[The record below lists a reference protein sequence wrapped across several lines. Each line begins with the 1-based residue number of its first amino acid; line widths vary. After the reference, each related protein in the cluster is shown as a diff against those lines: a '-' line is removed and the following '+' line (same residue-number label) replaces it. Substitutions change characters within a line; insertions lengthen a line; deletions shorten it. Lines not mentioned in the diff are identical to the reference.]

1 VALIETFK
9 INSLRRYLSDSVI
22 PLGILVIVAMMV
34 LPLPTF
40 LLDVFFS
47 FNILLALL
55 VLMIAIHSFRPLDF
69 SSFPTLLLVA
79 TVLRLALNVASTRIV
94 LANGHTGT
102 DAAGQVIEAF
112 GSFVI
117 AGNFVVGIF
126 VFAILVIINL
136 VVITKGAGRVSEVT
150 ARFTLDS
157 MPGKQ
162 MAIDADLNAGIL
174 TPEEATERRNEV
186 AREADFYGSMDG
198 ASKFVKGDAVAG
210 ILILAINVLGG
221 ITIGVAQYS
230 LSLAEA
236 ASLYTILSI
245 GDGLVA
251 QIPSLLLSIGTAIIV
266 TRVSSSG
273 ALSEHIGGQISIP
286 QAWYPVAVVIG
297 IIGLVPGM
305 PSVLFLSLA
314 AITGIIG
321 FMLSRYAGRA
331 ETPDMIDSF
340 ADEEYE
346 EDNSTVS
353 AEQITDNSR
362 ISVVLS
368 YPLIA
373 LVEDEVS
380 GPLVTRIAGV
390 RKDISK
396 SLGFVIPSVRVKDD
410 LNLEPNF
417 YQIKIG
423 QRIVAEDKVYPGR
436 LLTIP
441 TGDSAIA
448 LEGEKVIEPTFG
460 LEAYWITEQQRTLA
474 EARGYVVVEPEAVIT
489 TQLSK
494 VIEQNAHELIGQDE
508 LKQVIDRLAEA
519 SPSLVESVVPKLVPL
534 HNLTAIMKKLLEEQ
548 IPINDM
554 RKILEVLAELS
565 GRNMSIDDTAEALR
579 PYLIPLLLQ
588 RMVPHKDAIPVITLD
603 PEFENLLINADRQ
616 NQQSDLIIDGKL
628 SQNMI
633 QKLSTVVD
641 DQMAES
647 KVPFLIVAPVI
658 RKKLSK
664 LVRAH
669 LSDLNILSFTEL
681 PESKKVEVINRAAQ
695 KAAGQKQPRCRTL
708 VEICQNQ
715 LG

>member
-380 GPLVTRIAGV
+380 GPLVTRIAGL

-681 PESKKVEVINRAAQ
+681 PESKKVEVIATVSGAEQ
-695 KAAGQKQPRCRTL
+695 T
-708 VEICQNQ
+708 
-715 LG
+715 

>member
-1 VALIETFK
+1 MALIETFK

-273 ALSEHIGGQISIP
+273 SMSEHIGGQISIP

-321 FMLSRYAGRA
+321 FLLSRYAGRA
-331 ETPDMIDSF
+331 ETPDTIDSF

-681 PESKKVEVINRAAQ
+681 PESKKVEVIATVSGAEQ
-695 KAAGQKQPRCRTL
+695 T
-708 VEICQNQ
+708 
-715 LG
+715 

>member
-1 VALIETFK
+1 MALIETFK

-273 ALSEHIGGQISIP
+273 SMSEHIGGQISIP

-297 IIGLVPGM
+297 IMGLVPGM

-340 ADEEYE
+340 SDEEYE

-373 LVEDEVS
+373 LVEDEVN

-647 KVPFLIVAPVI
+647 KTPFLIVAPVI

-681 PESKKVEVINRAAQ
+681 PESKKVEVIATVSGA
-695 KAAGQKQPRCRTL
+695 
-708 VEICQNQ
+708 EQN
-715 LG
+715 

>member
-1 VALIETFK
+1 MALIETFK
-9 INSLRRYLSDSVI
+9 INSLRRYLSDSVM

-210 ILILAINVLGG
+210 ILILAINILGG

-230 LSLAEA
+230 LSLGEA

-266 TRVSSSG
+266 TRVSSSE
-273 ALSEHIGGQISIP
+273 SMSDHIGGQLSIP

-297 IIGLVPGM
+297 IMGLVPGM

-314 AITGIIG
+314 AITGTIG
-321 FMLSRYAGRA
+321 FMISRYAGRA
-331 ETPDMIDSF
+331 EAPDMIDSF
-340 ADEEYE
+340 ADDEYE

-353 AEQITDNSR
+353 TEQITDNSR

-373 LVEDEVS
+373 LVEDEVN

-396 SLGFVIPSVRVKDD
+396 SLGFVIPSVRIKDD

-441 TGDSAIA
+441 TGDSEIA

-633 QKLSTVVD
+633 QKLSSVVD

-647 KVPFLIVAPVI
+647 KTPFLIVAPVI

-681 PESKKVEVINRAAQ
+681 PESKKVEVIATVSGAEQ
-695 KAAGQKQPRCRTL
+695 D
-708 VEICQNQ
+708 
-715 LG
+715 

>member
-1 VALIETFK
+1 MALIETFK
-9 INSLRRYLSDSVI
+9 INSLRRYLSDSVM

-210 ILILAINVLGG
+210 ILILAINILGG

-230 LSLAEA
+230 LSLGEA

-266 TRVSSSG
+266 TRVSSSE
-273 ALSEHIGGQISIP
+273 SMSDHIGGQLSIP

-297 IIGLVPGM
+297 IMGLVPGM

-314 AITGIIG
+314 AITGTIG
-321 FMLSRYAGRA
+321 FMISRYAGRA

-340 ADEEYE
+340 ADDEYE

-353 AEQITDNSR
+353 TEQITDNSR

-373 LVEDEVS
+373 LVEDEVN

-396 SLGFVIPSVRVKDD
+396 SLGFVIPSVRIKDD

-441 TGDSAIA
+441 TGDSEIA

-633 QKLSTVVD
+633 QKLSSVVD

-647 KVPFLIVAPVI
+647 KTPFLIVAPVI

-681 PESKKVEVINRAAQ
+681 PESKKVEVIATVSGA
-695 KAAGQKQPRCRTL
+695 
-708 VEICQNQ
+708 EQN
-715 LG
+715 

>member
-1 VALIETFK
+1 MALIETFK
-9 INSLRRYLSDSVI
+9 INSLRRYLSDSVM

-210 ILILAINVLGG
+210 ILILAINILGG

-230 LSLAEA
+230 LSLGEA

-266 TRVSSSG
+266 TRVSSSE
-273 ALSEHIGGQISIP
+273 SMSDHIGGQLSIP

-297 IIGLVPGM
+297 IMGLVPGM

-314 AITGIIG
+314 AITGTIG
-321 FMLSRYAGRA
+321 FMISRYAGRA
-331 ETPDMIDSF
+331 EAPDMIDSF
-340 ADEEYE
+340 ADDEYE

-353 AEQITDNSR
+353 TEQITDNSR

-373 LVEDEVS
+373 LVEDEVN

-396 SLGFVIPSVRVKDD
+396 SLGFVIPSVRIKDD

-441 TGDSAIA
+441 TGDSEIA

-554 RKILEVLAELS
+554 RKVLEVLAELS

-633 QKLSTVVD
+633 QKLSSVVD
-641 DQMAES
+641 DQMAQS
-647 KVPFLIVAPVI
+647 KTPFLIVAPVI

-681 PESKKVEVINRAAQ
+681 PESKKVEVIATVSGA
-695 KAAGQKQPRCRTL
+695 
-708 VEICQNQ
+708 EQN
-715 LG
+715 

>member
-230 LSLAEA
+230 LSLGEA

-273 ALSEHIGGQISIP
+273 SMSEQIGGQISIP

-321 FMLSRYAGRA
+321 FILSRYAGRT
-331 ETPDMIDSF
+331 ETPNMIDSF

-373 LVEDEVS
+373 LVEDEVN

-396 SLGFVIPSVRVKDD
+396 SLGFVIPSVRIKDD

-565 GRNMSIDDTAEALR
+565 GSNMSIDDTAEALR

-633 QKLSTVVD
+633 QKLSNVVD

-647 KVPFLIVAPVI
+647 KVPFLIVAPAI

-681 PESKKVEVINRAAQ
+681 PESKKVEVIATVSGAEQ
-695 KAAGQKQPRCRTL
+695 T
-708 VEICQNQ
+708 
-715 LG
+715 